1 MRRAPLVTERS
12 RRAVERAALLG
23 QVAVATLAAVALIG
37 LIRPGV
43 ARALDG
49 TITSDGPLTQ
59 IITTPDLNCQVQ
71 HRDDVSFEFFGGD
84 IGSCGTFFASGGT
97 IYGPPIIAGSAGNAA
112 AQWTQVSQA
121 PVSGSGS
128 GFDPY
133 RLVTVVDAGA
143 SGIRLEQT
151 DSYVQGDERYRTDL
165 KFTNSTG
172 SEVRGIVYRAADCFL
187 QDSDVGYGRVDSGA
201 PACVISPDENAR
213 IEQWLPITAG
223 SHYLEAGYQDV
234 WTAVG
239 EGTSFPDTCACD
251 VAIDNGAGLSWE
263 VTIPANGSLTISHET
278 FFSPLGRRGAVQSLR
293 DAVPGPAD
301 ISFDPVVIASSAV
314 LATGIVFFVPFPATL
329 FNSTLEE
336 HYAEVTAFVGRI
348 RRRTARTLSRLFAWG
363 RRSVAAR
370 MNRSSAPSASVP
382 AQPTAPAAVTGAPA
396 TAAAE
401 EDDGRFWR
409 TPLGILAFV
418 GISALLYG
426 FLDPTFGFDVLSLA
440 TFLGLGLG
448 MLVMLASIAVPLWLG
463 SRRIGLGRM
472 SANALPGTLLI
483 ALGCVVLSRVA
494 DFQPGYLYGM
504 IVGFAFTREL
514 SRIEQGRLDAYATIS
529 GLVVAIVAWILLPI
543 VRGSAG
549 TGEQPFGNALL
560 ETACATVVVAGLE
573 AAVFGMMPLRFLPGE
588 RVRAWNRRVW
598 MGILGVATFAFAHI
612 LLNPSSGYL
621 ADSTRTSLLT
631 VALLLAIFGGGS
643 VLFWAWF
650 RMRGQPSAAPPA
662 VPPPASSG
670 GPSA

>member
-1 MRRAPLVTERS
+1 MPLLPEQSWPLVD
-12 RRAVERAALLG
+12 RAVFLG
-23 QVAVATLAAVALIG
+23 QVAVATVVAVALIG
-37 LIRPGV
+37 LFRPNV
-43 ARALDG
+43 ARAVDG
-49 TITSDGPLTQ
+49 TIASDGPLTQ

-71 HRDDVSFEFFGGD
+71 HRDDISFEFFGGD
-84 IGSCGTFFASGGT
+84 IGSCGTFFASNGT
-97 IYGPPIIAGSAGNAA
+97 IYGPPILAGSAGNAV

-121 PVSGSGS
+121 PASGSGS

-143 SGIRLEQT
+143 SGLRLEQT
-151 DSYVQGDERYRTDL
+151 DSYVQGDEAYRTDL
-165 KFTNSTG
+165 TFTNSTG
-172 SEVRGIVYRAADCFL
+172 SDVRGIVYRAADCFL

-201 PACVISPDENAR
+201 PACVISPEENAR
-213 IEQWLPITAG
+213 IEQWLPITGG

-234 WTAVG
+234 WTAIG

-263 VTIPANGSLTISHET
+263 VTIPANGSLTVSHQT

-301 ISFDPVVIASSAV
+301 ISLDPVVIASSAV
-314 LATGIVFFVPFPATL
+314 IATGIVFFVPFPATL

-336 HYAEVTAFVGRI
+336 HYAEVTGFVGRI

-363 RRSVAAR
+363 RRTVATR
-370 MNRSSAPSASVP
+370 MNRPNAPPPSVQG
-382 AQPTAPAAVTGAPA
+382 QPPAPAAAAPPA
-396 TAAAE
+396 EAAAD

-426 FLDPTFGFDVLSLA
+426 FLDPTFGFDLLSVA

-448 MLVMLASIAVPLWLG
+448 MLVMLASIAIPLWFG
-463 SRRIGLGRM
+463 SRSRSLGRM

-483 ALGCVVLSRVA
+483 ALGCVILSRVA

-514 SRIEQGRLDAYATIS
+514 SRIEQGRLDAFATIT

-549 TGEQPFGNALL
+549 AGEQPFTNALL

-612 LLNPSSGYL
+612 LLNPTSGYL

-631 VALLLAIFGGGS
+631 VVLLLAIFGGGS

-650 RMRGQPSAAPPA
+650 RLRGQSTAAPPA
-662 VPPPASSG
+662 VPPSAP
-670 GPSA
+670 PSAPFEGPA